1 MVRGYRVVFKAPG
14 VVEVESFDIMPPSRD
29 QVLIRNILSL
39 ISPGTEIAF
48 LMALPN
54 TPRKFPMYPGYSSV
68 GIIEEVGEG
77 VKDLEKGDL
86 VVATAPHA
94 SHVIAHVNNV
104 YKVPEG
110 VSTKDAVFFTL
121 SCIALQGVRKAK
133 IELGESVAIIGEGI
147 VGQLATQLARLNGAI
162 PVIGLDL
169 YDFRLK
175 IARELGADVVLNPR
189 KNDFMRK
196 FLEATDGEGAKV
208 VIEATGSPQA
218 INLALKLASRRG
230 RVVLLG
236 STRGESTVNFYS
248 DVHKKGLIIIGAHN
262 SIRPRYESSEAYWT
276 FKDDLK
282 VVFRLLKSKRL
293 RVRELLSDI
302 VPFTEA
308 PEVYRRLREE
318 KEKYI
323 TIALDWRKA

>member
-14 VVEVESFDIMPPSRD
+14 VVKVESFDVIPPSRH
-29 QVLIRNILSL
+29 QVLIRNILTL

-68 GIIEEVGEG
+68 GIIEEIGED
-77 VKDLEKGDL
+77 VKEFKRGDL

-94 SHVIAHVNNV
+94 SHVVVHADNV

-110 VSTKDAVFFTL
+110 VDVKDAVFFTL
-121 SCIALQGVRKAK
+121 SCIALQGVRKAR
-133 IELGESVAIIGEGI
+133 IELGESVAVIGEGI
-147 VGQLATQLARLNGAI
+147 VGQLATQLARLSGAI

-169 YDFRLK
+169 YNTRLK
-175 IARELGADVVLNPR
+175 IAQRLGADVVLNPSR
-189 KNDFMRK
+189 SDFMRE
-196 FLEATDGEGAKV
+196 FLRVTDGEGAKV
-208 VIEATGSPQA
+208 VIEATGNPQA
-218 INLALKLASRRG
+218 INLALKLTSHRG
-230 RVVLLG
+230 RVILLG
-236 STRGESTVNFYS
+236 STRGKSTVNFYS

-262 SIRPRYESSEAYWT
+262 SIRPKYESYEAYWT

-293 RVRELLSDI
+293 KVRELLSDI
-302 VPFTEA
+302 IPFTET
-308 PEVYRRLREE
+308 PEAYRRLREE
-318 KEKYI
+318 KERYI